1 VGERTNR
8 IGSVLS
14 ILIVWIT
21 VGSFISSQ
29 VSLADEE
36 GNAGCKS
43 CHSKL
48 SETLPKGHP
57 SVEREEVKSC
67 LTCHAGKGEAA
78 PWEWIVHFRHYS
90 EEAFSGDCW
99 SCHLIDKAGD
109 FTAYDSYS
117 EKVAVKVS
125 REDVGRMAFYYN
137 SWGTSG
143 YLDHRHGL
151 KKLDCNACHGGPFPK
166 EGASAGRCASCHGGY
181 DQLGQK
187 SSIHASALFAHFSE
201 KEVGCNACHKA
212 HQESVLL
219 CNQCHTFDQKVP

>member
-1 VGERTNR
+1 MGERMIR
-8 IGSVLS
+8 IGSVLLIS
-14 ILIVWIT
+14 IAWIT
-21 VGSFISSQ
+21 IGSFVSSQ

-36 GNAGCKS
+36 GKRGCKT

-57 SVEREEVKSC
+57 SVEQEEVKSC
-67 LTCHAGKGEAA
+67 LTCHVTKGEAA
-78 PWEWIVHFRHYS
+78 PWEWIVHFWHYS

-109 FTAYDSYS
+109 FTAYDSNS
-117 EKVAVKVS
+117 EKVTVKAS
-125 REDVGRMAFYYN
+125 REDMGRMAFYYN

-151 KKLDCNACHGGPFPK
+151 KKLDCNDCHGGPFPK
-166 EGASAGRCASCHGGY
+166 GGAPTERCVSCHGGY

-187 SSIHASALFAHFSE
+187 SSMHSSGLYAHFSD

-212 HQESVLL
+212 HQESALV